1 MFRIE
6 NIFENASIALLKIEG
21 KITDSVLDAWS
32 DSLREEIHSRDKQ
45 VIIDFCCVS
54 HIGSRAIERLAEI
67 AKEDT
72 LVFNCPLFLKNML
85 RSNGS
90 AVHVLDCRG

>member
-1 MFRIE
+1 MYRI
-6 NIFENASIALLKIEG
+6 NTIFENATIALLKIEG
-21 KITDSVLDAWS
+21 RISDEVLDAWCE
-32 DSLREEIHSRDKQ
+32 SLRFEIHNRDKQ

-54 HIGSRAIERLAEI
+54 HISPRAIERLAEI

-85 RSNGS
+85 LSNGS
-90 AVHVLDCRG
+90 AVQLLDCRG